1 MKIIIALAA
10 ALAMAA
16 NAAAQSYPSRPITLV
31 VGFAPGGGT
40 DTVARVM
47 QKKLGEYLGQTIV
60 VENRAGAGGIIAA
73 DLVSKAAPDGY
84 TILLAT
90 IAALAVAPHLNSK
103 LPYNP
108 LRDFAPISM
117 ATVSGNVLVVHPS
130 LPAKTIAEYVKEAN
144 SRPGGL
150 PYGTSGIGSAGN
162 LAGELF
168 RLTAK
173 ANLIH
178 VPYKGGGPAMSDLLG
193 AQILSV
199 FASATTAVPQVKAG
213 RLRAL
218 GTTSAKR
225 SATMPEVPTIA
236 EQGYPGYE
244 ATNWYAFVAPA
255 KTPRDIVVRLNR
267 EIVKTLR
274 DPETHDAIFKQGEE
288 PTPSTPEELAQHMA
302 REYATWGKV
311 IKEAGIPVEQ

>member
-1 MKIIIALAA
+1 MKIVIALAA

-47 QKKLGEYLGQTIV
+47 QRKLGEYLGQTIV

-73 DLVSKAAPDGY
+73 DLVAKAAPDGS

-150 PYGTSGIGSAGN
+150 PYGTSGVGSAGN

-193 AQILSV
+193 GQIPSV

-213 RLRAL
+213 KLRAL

-225 SATMPEVPTIA
+225 SATMPDVPTIA

-255 KTPRDIVVRLNR
+255 KTPRNIVVRLNR

-274 DPETHDAIFKQGEE
+274 DPETHDAIFRQGEE

-311 IKEAGIPVEQ
+311 IKAAGIPVEQ

>member
-1 MKIIIALAA
+1 MKIIIAIAA

-16 NAAAQSYPSRPITLV
+16 NAAAQGYPSRPITLV

-108 LRDFAPISM
+108 LQDFAPISM

-255 KTPRDIVVRLNR
+255 KTPRNVVVRLNR

-302 REYATWGKV
+302 REYATWGRV

>member
-1 MKIIIALAA
+1 MKIIIAIAA
-10 ALAMAA
+10 ALGMAA
-16 NAAAQSYPSRPITLV
+16 NAAAQGYPSRPITLV
-31 VGFAPGGGT
+31 VGFVPGGGT

-144 SRPGGL
+144 TRPGGL
-150 PYGTSGIGSAGN
+150 PYGTSGVGSAGN
-162 LAGELF
+162 LAAELF

-193 AQILSV
+193 GRTLSV
-199 FASATTAVPQVKAG
+199 FAAATTPAPQLQG
-213 RLRAL
+213 GMLP
-218 GTTSAKR
+218 
-225 SATMPEVPTIA
+225 ATGATDPHRPPTRR
-236 EQGYPGYE
+236 EQ
-244 ATNWYAFVAPA
+244 PA
-255 KTPRDIVVRLNR
+255 
-267 EIVKTLR
+267 
-274 DPETHDAIFKQGEE
+274 
-288 PTPSTPEELAQHMA
+288 
-302 REYATWGKV
+302 
-311 IKEAGIPVEQ
+311 

>member
-1 MKIIIALAA
+1 MKIVIALCA

-16 NAAAQSYPSRPITLV
+16 NAAAQGYPGRPITLL

-40 DTVARVM
+40 DTVARVV

-130 LPAKTIAEYVKEAN
+130 LPAKTIAEYVKVAN

-150 PYGTSGIGSAGN
+150 PYGTSGVGSAGN

-193 AQILSV
+193 GQIPSV
-199 FASATTAVPQVKAG
+199 FASATTATPQVKAG

-225 SATMPEVPTIA
+225 SATLPDVPTIA

-255 KTPRDIVVRLNR
+255 KTPRDIVLRLNR

-274 DPETHDAIFKQGEE
+274 DPETHGAIFKQGEE